1 MMSTIGADHDLP
13 YHLPVRSVNLET
25 EHVGRLVPISEF
37 EVEVTDRLGID
48 EDHGDLADSLQVET
62 EDGEGSG
69 EEVAGSFRVES
80 GMANLIKNGDGYGR
94 VVAQVA
100 TLSVAS
106 TA

>member
-13 YHLPVRSVNLET
+13 YHLPVRSVYLKT
-25 EHVGRLVPISEF
+25 EHVGRLVPISEL
-37 EVEVTDRLGID
+37 EVEVTDRLRVD
-48 EDHGDLADSLQVET
+48 EGHGDLADSLQVET
-62 EDGEGSG
+62 EGGESSG